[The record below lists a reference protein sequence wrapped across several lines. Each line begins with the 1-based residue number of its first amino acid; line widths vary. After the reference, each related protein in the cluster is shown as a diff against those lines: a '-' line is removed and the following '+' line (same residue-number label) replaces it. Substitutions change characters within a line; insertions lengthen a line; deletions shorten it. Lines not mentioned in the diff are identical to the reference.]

1 MKPATLPMRSSAR
14 KIPMVTGAAAIAICS
29 IAMLGAAAEDKE
41 RVNIGRVVSEAE
53 LAAWDIDVTP
63 DGTGL
68 PPGRGSVRQGK
79 AIYDAK
85 CLACHGAEGRGHPM
99 DPLAG
104 GHSTLTSATPIKTI
118 GSYWPYATTV
128 FDYVRR
134 AMPLDKPQ
142 SLSAN
147 EVYSVTAYLLHLNG
161 IVGADATIDAKTLPK
176 VRMPNLRA
184 FRPDPR
190 PDVTNSA
197 CERDCQ

>member
-1 MKPATLPMRSSAR
+1 
-14 KIPMVTGAAAIAICS
+14 MVTGAAAIAICS

>member
-1 MKPATLPMRSSAR
+1 
-14 KIPMVTGAAAIAICS
+14 
-29 IAMLGAAAEDKE
+29 
-41 RVNIGRVVSEAE
+41 
-53 LAAWDIDVTP
+53 
-63 DGTGL
+63 
-68 PPGRGSVRQGK
+68 
-79 AIYDAK
+79 
-85 CLACHGAEGRGHPM
+85 M

-104 GHSTLTSATPIKTI
+104 GHGALTSATPIKTI

-134 AMPLDKPQ
+134 AMPLDRPQ

-147 EVYSVTAYLLHLNG
+147 EVYAVTAYLLHLNG
-161 IVGADATIDAKTLPK
+161 VVGANATMDAKTLPK